1 MYSEKALIHGGDI
14 YTHRDLKPGQK
25 LLDFSANLNP
35 LGMPES
41 VKQAAISAI
50 SASEAYP
57 DPLCR
62 ELREAIS
69 KEEGIPAGQIV
80 CGNGAADLLYRL
92 VWAVKPEKGLVL
104 APTFAEYELA
114 LQNAGAETEIF
125 PLSPEKGFAPDE
137 AVLDA
142 VKPGVS
148 ILFFCN
154 PNNPTGIT
162 AGREYLCRLAE
173 KCREAGA
180 LLVIDECFLSFVEKG
195 AEKSMIPA
203 LSRFE
208 NLLILKAFTKLYA
221 MAGLR
226 LGFLLCGSEKLAGE
240 IAASGQAWS
249 VSTPAQAAGIAA
261 LSERDYALKTRGY
274 VRENRAFLHKT
285 LEEAG
290 AQVFPSEANY
300 LFFRWRDGHLP
311 EELLKHGI
319 LIRSCKNYHSLDE
332 TYYRIAVRT
341 AEENR
346 AFAAALRQ
354 IAGQKG

>member
-1 MYSEKALIHGGDI
+1 MYSEKDLIHGGDI
-14 YTHRDLKPGQK
+14 YTPRDLKPGMK

-41 VKQAAISAI
+41 VKQAAIAAI
-50 SASEAYP
+50 SKSEAYP

-62 ELREAIS
+62 ELRQAIS
-69 KEEGIPAGQIV
+69 QKEGISPDQIV
-80 CGNGAADLLYRL
+80 CGNGAADLIYRL
-92 VWAVKPEKGLVL
+92 AWAVKPKKGLIL

-114 LQNAGAETEIF
+114 LQNAGAEIKIVS
-125 PLSPEKGFAPDE
+125 LNREKSFVPDE
-137 AVLDA
+137 TILDA
-142 VKPGVS
+142 VKPGISVV
-148 ILFFCN
+148 FFCN

-162 AGREYLCRLAE
+162 VSRDFLCSLAE
-173 KCREAGA
+173 KCRQMGA
-180 LLVIDECFLSFVEKG
+180 LLVVDECFLCFVEKG
-195 AEKSMIPA
+195 EEKSMVSE
-203 LSRFE
+203 LSRFD

-226 LGFLLCGSEKLAGE
+226 LGYLLCGSEDLAGE

-261 LSERDYALKTRGY
+261 LSETDYAAKTKEY
-274 VRENRAFLHKT
+274 VRENREFLQNV
-285 LEEAG
+285 LAEAG
-290 AQVFPSEANY
+290 AEVFPSETNY
-300 LFFRWRDGHLP
+300 IFFRWKDGNLP
-311 EELLKHGI
+311 EKLSPYGI
-319 LIRSCKNYHSLDE
+319 LIRSCKNYHNLDE

-346 AFAAALRQ
+346 AFAAALGQ